1 MFQEIV
7 VCSLIIVAVCYL
19 IYRLKR
25 KFSTASSGCDSCA
38 FSNDVNE
45 KKQSIKAK

>member
-7 VCSLIIVAVCYL
+7 VCSLIVLAVCYL

-25 KFSTASSGCDSCA
+25 KFSTAITGCDSCV
-38 FSNDVNE
+38 FSNDDKWQ
-45 KKQSIKAK
+45 KKEIK